1 MKRRA
6 LWLAFLLLTLS
17 AASGPAVWAETAAG
31 QPVPGNFAVQEIE
44 HGGLARTYYL
54 RLPAGY
60 GGPGPYPV
68 VFVLHGGGGSAQIMM
83 RMWGRGFNDLADARG
98 IILVYPEGIP
108 DEPGGAKHHWND
120 GRGDQRWAAHRQGV
134 DDIGFFSKVIDH
146 VVDRYRGDPKRV
158 FVTGASNGGMMC
170 YRVACELSDKVRAV
184 AAMIA
189 NLPPELSECRPAK
202 PISVLIMNGT
212 EDPLMPYQGGEI
224 TFGRVKLG
232 KVLSAAETVKFW
244 AARNGLTGP
253 PETSLEPDKDPQD
266 GTRVRRERYP
276 AGANKAEVVFYTIEG
291 GGHTTPGGLQYLP
304 ERLIG
309 RTSRD
314 FDAGEVIIN
323 FFLSQ
328 QNR

>member
-1 MKRRA
+1 
-6 LWLAFLLLTLS
+6 LHVLLLVLS
-17 AASGPAVWAETAAG
+17 VGFAPIAQAERAADQPA
-31 QPVPGNFAVQEIE
+31 PGKFAVQEIE
-44 HGGLARTYYL
+44 HGGLVRTYYL
-54 RLPAGY
+54 RLPAEY
-60 GGPGPYPV
+60 GGAGPYPV
-68 VFVLHGGGGSAQIMM
+68 LFVLHGGGGSARVMM
-83 RMWGRGFNDLADARG
+83 NLWGRGFHERADG
-98 IILVYPEGIP
+98 QGMILVYPEGIP
-108 DEPGGAKHHWND
+108 DQAGSTKHHWND
-120 GRGDQRWAAHRQGV
+120 GRRFQTWAAHRLDV
-134 DDIGFFSKVIDH
+134 DDVGFISKVIDQ
-146 VVDRYRGDPKRV
+146 VVALYQGDPKRI
-158 FVTGASNGGMMC
+158 FVTGASNGGLMS
-170 YRVACELSDKVRAV
+170 YRLACDLSEKVRAV

-189 NLPPELSECRPAK
+189 NLAPELSDCRPAR

-232 KVLSAAETVKFW
+232 KVLSAAETAKFW
-244 AARNGLTGP
+244 AARNGLAGP

-291 GGHTTPGGLQYLP
+291 GGHTIPGGLQYLP

-314 FDAGEVIIN
+314 LDAGEVIIN

-328 QNR
+328 RKR

>member
-1 MKRRA
+1 
-6 LWLAFLLLTLS
+6 LALLLLALS
-17 AASGPAVWAETAAG
+17 AASGPAAWAETAAG

-44 HGGLARTYYL
+44 HDGLARTYYL

-60 GGPGPYPV
+60 GGSGPYPV

-83 RMWGRGFNDLADARG
+83 RMWGRGFNGLADARG
-98 IILVYPEGIP
+98 IILVYPEGIS
-108 DEPGGAKHHWND
+108 DEAGGTKYHWND
-120 GRGDQRWAAHRQGV
+120 GREGLNWAAHQRV
-134 DDIGFFSKVIDH
+134 IDDVGFISKVIDR
-146 VVDRYRGDPKRV
+146 VVGQYRGDPKRI
-158 FVTGASNGGMMC
+158 FVTGASNGGLMS
-170 YRVACELSDKVRAV
+170 YRLACDLSEKVRAV

-189 NLPPELSECRPAK
+189 NLAPELSGCRPAK

-232 KVLSAAETVKFW
+232 KVLSAPETAQFW
-244 AARNGLTGP
+244 ATRNGLAGP

-323 FFLSQ
+323 FFLRQ